1 MSTSPDAAIGQ
12 LQQDRAALVA
22 QRGAPPAGPDQAQIL
37 QDKQAALAPVEQA
50 ITAESGNMPKPPGA
64 AQLPQAPNKPLV
76 DPGEYSKLSAALVAM
91 AMIAGAKSNNWLG
104 ATASL
109 NGALKGYMEGNQ
121 QKADTDWKRYQ
132 ADYDKA
138 VQQHKDQQQ
147 EYMDVLNNKK
157 LSINEKFQQW
167 SMLAAKYDDQQKL
180 AISRRK
186 SYDEMTKAI
195 YDMDQHI
202 ATLSIT
208 KGKIDDQK
216 AASTGGTP
224 LTPQAQALKDDLRR
238 MDQSFLSRQSAKGTA
253 ELNKT
258 IEDWAAQGYSAD
270 DIISGRIST
279 GIKKTEGTVLGR
291 REGALLPVEKSITRP
306 GGFLDQADKAVN
318 AVDFPTLKKA
328 GEFDKWTKEQ
338 NSDPKLSAY
347 KAAVAE
353 LRAEYAIVLSKGGPV
368 TDAARSES
376 KEVVPDLI
384 TPDQFQSIKTI
395 IKQGIEASKS
405 GVEDSIAGI
414 AGGKSEVK
422 APKPYADAAKEQR
435 YQEWKRAHPDLQ

>member
-50 ITAESGNMPKPPGA
+50 ITAESANMPKPPGA

-208 KGKIDDQK
+208 KDK
-216 AASTGGTP
+216 
-224 LTPQAQALKDDLRR
+224 
-238 MDQSFLSRQSAKGTA
+238 
-253 ELNKT
+253 
-258 IEDWAAQGYSAD
+258 
-270 DIISGRIST
+270 
-279 GIKKTEGTVLGR
+279 V
-291 REGALLPVEKSITRP
+291 
-306 GGFLDQADKAVN
+306 DKAVEAN
-318 AVDFPTLKKA
+318 AGFGGKTGELMASLAAKGITVPAGFRSKAQQKALFDGLIAKYPDKSADEIADQIGAGQIAFGAEKKETQTA
-328 GEFDKWTKEQ
+328 
-338 NSDPKLSAY
+338 
-347 KAAVAE
+347 
-353 LRAEYAIVLSKGGPV
+353 
-368 TDAARSES
+368 
-376 KEVVPDLI
+376 
-384 TPDQFQSIKTI
+384 
-395 IKQGIEASKS
+395 
-405 GVEDSIAGI
+405 AGI
-414 AGGKSEVK
+414 AGRVIVGESELEEFREPALAASNALPRGSFVPFNELQQKGEAALSDPRLKSLYQWTNAVLNAYDVVAARGGTDKDKRAENRKNLETADSPETYATALNVMMKEVAGAK
-422 APKPYADAAKEQR
+422 KAAK
-435 YQEWKRAHPDLQ
+435 RAEGRDNPAPPPSNTPAIGATENGYKFKGGDPANPSSWEKI